1 MTFNT
6 GNNVPSTDPR
16 DLYDNAE
23 NLDKLVNGADPF
35 YADRK
40 GKLRESWAGMEN
52 SFTNAQEGRETAFT
66 LSQADKES
74 RFQAFLVSSGYVSK
88 GDYAAGVV
96 LAERNEYVA
105 VDAATTGT
113 TAGLYRPGPG
123 ATLPLTLTG
132 TWATDAASLVLLGDD
147 VLRQELGGSI
157 DTEQGARLVQG
168 AAMYVAT
175 LTDLLS
181 IQTAGLTAGRV
192 VVVATTGRAGVFA
205 WTPGDLSAQVAADT
219 AKGVYVSS
227 GAGADGAWVRQ
238 YERGAVHAEWFGAEP
253 APGIDNRAAI
263 LAAHNFCATSSQDR
277 RLLFSAGKY
286 EIHSTLTIR
295 GLVHWQ
301 GSSDGGAGTIIEW
314 MGQDSVAI
322 SCDAGDW
329 SGNYQGTF
337 ESLGV
342 YRGAGASSAYAFDL
356 IRCSEFLFDRVY
368 ANDMKSV
375 FRFRGAAIM
384 YFRKIVS
391 AYCDSV
397 FEYAE
402 STGMWANSMHVI
414 SDGNYWETGTVFKF
428 TSGESYSIFVKDCWA
443 ERFTQFIGHGHDDDL
458 PMSLLGMHV
467 SDSHLLSVDTPGAR
481 LINFIAKPG
490 TAKVD
495 TARVVFSNVRC
506 ALNSTDHICYTSL
519 GFNVAPSTFLF
530 SETAFRDCH
539 IYGAPMALFG
549 ADAPGATV
557 RVSGNSLIQQ
567 GYFTGSLLPYTAS
580 LARVAETSK
589 AQYYAVAWTSSGAV
603 QPSIGNGTIGASYTI
618 VGGVTK
624 GVITLNFGSTTSPGD
639 PEWKFSIP
647 AGSTNQFAQ
656 ITGTATIQVPGVEIF
671 VAAVLG
677 VVQNGSLQLVLAKNG
692 FMAPLGVATNA
703 TTQVVIEFSYDNE
716 PT

>member
-1 MTFNT
+1 MAYNT
-6 GNNVPSTDPR
+6 NNPVGSTDPR

-35 YADRK
+35 YADRL
-40 GKLRESWAGMEN
+40 GKLRESWSGMEN

-88 GDYAAGVV
+88 GNYAANVV

-105 VDAATTGT
+105 VNAATTGT
-113 TAGLYRPGPG
+113 SPGLYRPNAS

-132 TWATDAASLVLLGDD
+132 TWATDSANLVLLGDD
-147 VLRQELGGSI
+147 VLRQELAAPA
-157 DTEQGARLVQG
+157 GALKVGG
-168 AAMYVAT
+168 AALYVKQIS
-175 LTDLLS
+175 DLLAIPVS
-181 IQTAGLTAGRV
+181 ALSDGSVAIVTATA
-192 VVVATTGRAGVFA
+192 RAGAFVWMA
-205 WTPGDLSAQVAADT
+205 GNASAMT
-219 AKGVYVSS
+219 ATDPAQGVYVS
-227 GAGADGAWVRQ
+227 ADPIVGTWVRL
-238 YERGAVHAEWFGAEP
+238 YDKGEVHVGWFGASP
-253 APGIDNRAAI
+253 TPGVDNRAAI

-342 YRGAGASSAYAFDL
+342 YRGAGASRAYAFDL

-490 TAKVD
+490 TAQVD

-506 ALNSTDHICYTSL
+506 AINSTDHICYTSL
-519 GFNVAPSTFLF
+519 GFNVAPSTVLF

-603 QPSIGNGTIGASYTI
+603 QPSLGNGTIGASYTI

-639 PEWKFSIP
+639 PAWKFSIP
-647 AGSTNQFAQ
+647 AGSTNQLAR
-656 ITGTATIQVPGVEIF
+656 ITGTATIQVPGVELF

-677 VVQNGSLQLVLAKNG
+677 VVQDGSLQLALAKNG

-716 PT
+716 PA